1 MFWGSKGQR
10 SATRLSSCSVLERG
24 QCRRLCRV
32 TSASWSRWSSY
43 RSSRSVRYGIDLRL
57 SLAGTNSLSG
67 VAAAATAE
75 LFPPPPPP
83 PPPGRVRPPLAPLSP
98 KSTMNV
104 MEPWCGACSLRPA
117 AAAGCAAGG
126 GGTTSLT
133 GTSSAALPP
142 GDEVAGGVV
151 ETTAS
156 DELDVAVRADS
167 D

>member
-1 MFWGSKGQR
+1 
-10 SATRLSSCSVLERG
+10 
-24 QCRRLCRV
+24 
-32 TSASWSRWSSY
+32 
-43 RSSRSVRYGIDLRL
+43 
-57 SLAGTNSLSG
+57 
-67 VAAAATAE
+67 
-75 LFPPPPPP
+75 
-83 PPPGRVRPPLAPLSP
+83 
-98 KSTMNV
+98 MNV

-117 AAAGCAAGG
+117 AAAGCAAAAG

-151 ETTAS
+151 ETIAS